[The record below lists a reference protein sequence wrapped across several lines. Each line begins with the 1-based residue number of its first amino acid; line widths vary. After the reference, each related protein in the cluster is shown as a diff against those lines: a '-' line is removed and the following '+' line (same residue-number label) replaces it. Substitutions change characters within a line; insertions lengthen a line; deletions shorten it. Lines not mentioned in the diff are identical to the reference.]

1 VNLPEPRQVPAG
13 AGVGERLPDFRITCV
28 DGGEFTLSQHRG
40 EVVVIN
46 LWATW
51 CTPCVKELPH
61 FDRLQR
67 ENPGRVAVLALH
79 VPPVT
84 TDVAEYLSAFSYE
97 IPFAVDEDGGVSTL
111 LNESEPY
118 KLAVVRLQASPQAI
132 ERLGAPITAGSAG
145 GSIKTDDGKGGDAP
159 KTADTMTV
167 VMFAGI
173 ALLALGAVVVTK
185 KARA

>member
-1 VNLPEPRQVPAG
+1 MNKRTERLLRAAALLLLAAVLVWVNLPEPRQVPAG
-13 AGVGERLPDFRITCV
+13 TGVGERLPDFRIPCV
-28 DGGEFTLSQHRG
+28 DGGVFTLSQHRG

-84 TDVAEYLSAFSYE
+84 TDVAEYISAFSYE
-97 IPFAVDEDGGVSTL
+97 IPFAVDEDGSVSAL
-111 LNESEPY
+111 LNAGTVLPQTVILSPEGIVTYNGAGSLTAE
-118 KLAVVRLQASPQAI
+118 KLAAL
-132 ERLGAPITAGSAG
+132 TAEAG
-145 GSIKTDDGKGGDAP
+145 N
-159 KTADTMTV
+159 
-167 VMFAGI
+167 
-173 ALLALGAVVVTK
+173 
-185 KARA
+185 